1 MAGSDVLSL
10 LGGTKIRVKGK
21 EIDLESVFRISE
33 DDLSREFMQQASMY
47 AYFAVAQAEAEHQ
60 ANMAELSSDQEQAA
74 ADSEFRS
81 QLETQGRKFTEAV
94 IKGLV
99 IQDDI
104 VAGRIKILNDKK
116 YQQKL
121 LKAVCSALEMRA
133 QMLQSLGSHLRHEY
147 EQTGLTTKESQLHT
161 AIDNVKKIAGK
172 KG

>member
-1 MAGSDVLSL
+1 MAGSDILSL

-21 EIDLESVFRISE
+21 EIDLEDVFHVE
-33 DDLSREFMQQASMY
+33 EANLSTEFMQQASMY
-47 AYFAVAQAEAEHQ
+47 AYFAVAQVDAEYN
-60 ANMAELSSDQEQAA
+60 ANMVELDKDQEEAQ
-74 ADSEFRS
+74 ADSEFRT
-81 QLETQGRKFTEAV
+81 QLEITGKKYTEAV
-94 IKGLV
+94 IKGLIV
-99 IQDDI
+99 QDEA
-104 VAGRIKILNDKK
+104 VSKKIRNLNGVR

-172 KG
+172 RG